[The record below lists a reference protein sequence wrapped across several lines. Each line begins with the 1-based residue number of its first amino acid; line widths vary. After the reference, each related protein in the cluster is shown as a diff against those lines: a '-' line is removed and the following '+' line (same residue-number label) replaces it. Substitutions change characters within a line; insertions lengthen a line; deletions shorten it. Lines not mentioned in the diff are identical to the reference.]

1 MASRLYTSLAAVL
14 FTAICC
20 SPGGSAAAPPLKD
33 RGPTLLSKPSPIAG
47 CRGPGQL
54 IDVPEEPSVSA
65 DARDR
70 RHLVAAWQQDRRAAG
85 AAFGIAVAVSRNG
98 GDTWRETMLPGL
110 TQCARGV
117 YRLASDPWTA
127 IGPDGAAYV
136 GALGVDPTGRVGTAV
151 AVSTSRDGGASWG
164 NPIVVASVDPASAT
178 LDKPSILA
186 DPKHAGR
193 VYAVWANYP
202 RGLTA
207 NYVALAR
214 SDDAGR
220 TWTRPVTVYRGRG
233 ESQNNLLMALPDGS
247 VVDLFVEE
255 SDSREGAPAR
265 VAAARSN
272 DGGATW
278 SAPVTVANFQFTVTR
293 DPQTGAEIRSIGQD
307 IAATISRGRLYVT
320 WFENHREGTSSIW
333 LSTSKDD
340 GVTWSAPRTLV
351 EEAAQAFLPTLAA
364 AGDGRL
370 GVTWYD
376 LRNSSAG
383 PGLGTEVW
391 CAVSS
396 DQGASW
402 RSRKLDGPF
411 DLRLAP
417 TSSLGLFVGDYEG
430 LAGLDTSF
438 ASVYV
443 RTPSA
448 GQQPGTEVA
457 FARFS

>member
-1 MASRLYTSLAAVL
+1 MASRVYTSVAAVL
-14 FTAICC
+14 LTAICC
-20 SPGGSAAAPPLKD
+20 SPGGPAAAPILKD

-54 IDVPEEPSVSA
+54 IDVPEEPSVST

-85 AAFGIAVAVSRNG
+85 AAFGVAVAVSRDA

-110 TQCARGV
+110 TQCAGGP

-136 GALGVDPTGRVGTAV
+136 GSLGVDLTGRVGTAV
-151 AVSTSRDGGASWG
+151 VVSASRDGGASWG

-186 DPKHAGR
+186 DPKHPGR
-193 VYAVWANYP
+193 VYAVWANYQ
-202 RGLTA
+202 RGLAA
-207 NYVALAR
+207 NYVAFAR
-214 SDDAGR
+214 SDDSGHS
-220 TWTRPVTVYRGRG
+220 WSRPVTVYGSKG
-233 ESQNNLLMALPDGS
+233 ESQNNLLMVLPDGS

-255 SDSREGAPAR
+255 SDSREGVPAR

-278 SAPVTVANFQFTVTR
+278 GAPVTVANFQFTVTR

-307 IAATISRGRLYVT
+307 IAATISRGRIYVT
-320 WFENHREGTSSIW
+320 WFENHRAGTSSIW
-333 LSTSKDD
+333 LSTSRDD
-340 GVTWSAPRTLV
+340 GVTWSAPQTLV

-370 GVTWYD
+370 GIIWYD

-430 LAGLDTSF
+430 LAGLEKSF
-438 ASVYV
+438 GTVYI
-443 RTPSA
+443 RTPLNGHTNS
-448 GQQPGTEVA
+448 TEVA